1 MVKYKY
7 YFCHS
12 LLISWLYAFLL
23 LAVITGCS
31 DDTNETT
38 EEGIV
43 PIEVSSPQAEY
54 DPANIILMHT
64 PGNEMVGAYGRT
76 KYFDVE
82 GMREEH
88 LNYMNCLKE
97 NGIQVFELTDVLEM
111 MPMNALRE
119 IAQKMFVQDIN
130 WLDKKALI
138 RYMIETPPLK
148 GLYFTRDQSIS
159 TPRGQIICKMTF
171 PHRKYEPALIRLCYQ
186 YLGNRVIYTISGEE
200 ARMEGGDYLPF
211 GTLSFIGEGLRTNRA
226 AILELLDADVVG
238 HDTIVVVKDAL
249 RNSKEMHLD
258 TYFNIIDKDLVAMS
272 ASRLDAQTGE
282 SNYVAIDIYAREPGT
297 RPYHELETD
306 KSLVTFLQK
315 RGVTIIPIAP
325 ADQERFAC
333 NFLCIAPRHI
343 IARQGLSSDFADQ
356 LASHDVQ
363 VEWVKLDEL
372 VEGTGA
378 AHCMTQVISRQGLLH
393 KTFGL

>member
-1 MVKYKY
+1 MEKLYEMLKNPVGIIML
-7 YFCHS
+7 F
-12 LLISWLYAFLL
+12 LVLIG
-23 LAVITGCS
+23 IMGCS
-31 DDTNETT
+31 DDTNETVG
-38 EEGIV
+38 ERIV

-54 DPANIILMHT
+54 DPAKIILMHT
-64 PGNEMVGAYGRT
+64 PGNEMVGSYGRT

-82 GMREEH
+82 AMQEEH
-88 LNYMNCLKE
+88 LQYMNCLRG
-97 NGIQVFELTDVLEM
+97 NGIQVYELTDVLEM
-111 MPMNALRE
+111 MPMNALRA
-119 IAQKMFVQDIN
+119 IAQKMFTQDVSG
-130 WLDKKALI
+130 LDKKALI
-138 RYMIETPPLK
+138 RYMIEKPPLK

-159 TPRGQIICKMTF
+159 TPRGQIICKMTL
-171 PHRKYEPALIRLCYQ
+171 PHRKYEPDLIKLSYQ
-186 YLGNRVIYTISGEE
+186 YLGNRVIYTISGED

-249 RNSKEMHLD
+249 HDSKEMHLD
-258 TYFNIIDKDLVAMS
+258 TYFNIIDKDLVTMS
-272 ASRLDAQTGE
+272 ASRLAAQAGE
-282 SNYVAIDIYAREPGT
+282 SNYVGIEMYAREPGT

-306 KSLVTFLQK
+306 ESLVTFLQK
-315 RGVTIIPIAP
+315 RGVTIIPVAS

-356 LASHDVQ
+356 MEAHDVQ

-378 AHCMTQVISRQGLLH
+378 AHCMTQVISRH
-393 KTFGL
+393 

>member
-64 PGNEMVGAYGRT
+64 PGNEMEGAYGRT

-119 IAQKMFVQDIN
+119 IAQKMFVQDISKF
-130 WLDKKALI
+130 DKKALI
-138 RYMIETPPLK
+138 QYMIETPPLK

-159 TPRGQIICKMTF
+159 TPRGQIICKMTLS
-171 PHRKYEPALIRLCYQ
+171 HRKHEPALIRLCYQ
-186 YLGNRVIYTISGEE
+186 YLGNHVIYTISGEE

-258 TYFNIIDKDLVAMS
+258 TYFNIIDKDLVTLS
-272 ASRLDAQTGE
+272 ASRLEAQTGE

-356 LASHDVQ
+356 LESHDVQ

-378 AHCMTQVISRQGLLH
+378 AHCMTQVISRQVLLH